1 MQPVLALAPFVS
13 PVPEVAADP
22 PAPEGAFLAVI
33 DEGTV
38 VEEEAGL
45 WALPP
50 VSLLPA
56 AVPVVG
62 PVAVGVSVVDGVEG
76 EGATILTPE
85 DATPVG
91 ATANGERLEKPVVGG
106 AEAAP
111 MPRMPGGLAP
121 ADLAAS
127 VGRTAEGQGA
137 IQEPT
142 RSGVVGDVPADG
154 AVRTDASG
162 KARPGRR
169 EGLGGA
175 PGVGGGRLED
185 VSRFVP
191 AEVFGEGSGP
201 RVAAGGQVEMPGAAE
216 SRGLLDLRGLGVE
229 QLAGP
234 DIGKTSDRAGPVLAG
249 DAADLDA
256 VIGEPIGTVKVSV
269 EPVAV
274 EGEGFAPDVRP
285 APVGFWERIFSA
297 LALPAGES
305 DDLSMGRADDLPVT
319 GAEDLTPPGAD
330 APASTVADDIPA
342 MGSDDPIRRTQAGW
356 NGPQEKGAEGVLK
369 AVAEVTVSAATDDAE
384 GAVPVP
390 GDGPSARQNGR
401 ADAPVVPPPGTP
413 AAPSVWHFAP
423 ADAEETRAEES
434 LPSLFASPTTGTSY
448 ASPTGPATL
457 QGSQPPHIP
466 QVAAQISAAL
476 SRSADGATELALSPD
491 ELGHVR
497 LRLEPD
503 VANPDRMVVMI
514 TFERPETL
522 DLFRRHAG
530 ELAEA
535 LRSAGYA
542 GADIG
547 FGQEGA
553 GSQGFDRR
561 ADPPSG
567 RTGDIAQPDAPPPP
581 APRLAAGAS
590 LDLRL

>member
-22 PAPEGAFLAVI
+22 PAPEGTFLAVI

-38 VEEEAGL
+38 VEEEAVL

-50 VSLLPA
+50 VALL
-56 AVPVVG
+56 
-62 PVAVGVSVVDGVEG
+62 PVAVTVAGPMAVGVPVVDGVEG
-76 EGATILTPE
+76 EGATILTPGE
-85 DATPVG
+85 PVG
-91 ATANGERLEKPVVGG
+91 ATAADEERVEKPVVGG

-111 MPRMPGGLAP
+111 MLWTPDGWAP
-121 ADLAAS
+121 TDLAAS
-127 VGRTAEGQGA
+127 VGRAAEGDWA
-137 IQEPT
+137 VQEPT
-142 RSGVVGDVPADG
+142 RSVADGAVPADG

-162 KARPGRR
+162 KAGPGRR

-175 PGVGGGRLED
+175 PGLGGVRLAD

-191 AEVFGEGSGP
+191 AEVLGEGFGP
-201 RVAAGGQVEMPGAAE
+201 RVEAGGQVEMPVAAE
-216 SRGLLDLRGLGVE
+216 TRGLVDLRGPGVE
-229 QLAGP
+229 QFAGP
-234 DIGKTSDRAGPVLAG
+234 ETGTTADRAGPVLAG
-249 DAADLDA
+249 ADLDA
-256 VIGEPIGTVKVSV
+256 VDGEPIGTAEVSV
-269 EPVAV
+269 ESGTID
-274 EGEGFAPDVRP
+274 GEGDAPDVRP
-285 APVGFWERIFSA
+285 APVGFWERMFSA
-297 LALPAGES
+297 LALPAGEP
-305 DDLSMGRADDLPVT
+305 DDLPVRRADDLPVA
-319 GAEDLTPPGAD
+319 GAEELSPPGAD
-330 APASTVADDIPA
+330 APAAMVADDLPA
-342 MGSDDPIRRTQAGW
+342 MGSDDPIRRTHVAG
-356 NGPQEKGAEGVLK
+356 NGPREQGVSVDLK
-369 AVAEVTVSAATDDAE
+369 PVPEVTVGAATDDAD
-384 GAVPVP
+384 GTVPVP
-390 GDGPSARQNGR
+390 VDGPPAKQNGR
-401 ADAPVVPPPGTP
+401 AEAQVAPPPGAL
-413 AAPSVWHFAP
+413 AAPPVRHFAP

-434 LPSLFASPTTGTSY
+434 LPSLLPPQTSGTSY
-448 ASPTGPATL
+448 ASPTGPAAT
-457 QGSQPPHIP
+457 QGGQPLHVP

-503 VANPDRMVVMI
+503 AANPDRMVVMI

-547 FGQEGA
+547 FGQQGA
-553 GSQGFDRR
+553 GAQGFDRR

-567 RTGDIAQPDAPPPP
+567 WTGDLAQPDAPPPP

>member
-1 MQPVLALAPFVS
+1 MQPVLALAPFLTQL
-13 PVPEVAADP
+13 PEVAADP

-38 VEEEAGL
+38 VEEEAVL

-62 PVAVGVSVVDGVEG
+62 PMAVEVPIVDGAEG
-76 EGATILTPE
+76 EGATILIPGE
-85 DATPVG
+85 PVG
-91 ATANGERLEKPVVGG
+91 ATADGERLEKPVVGG

-111 MPRMPGGLAP
+111 MLWTPDGWAP
-121 ADLAAS
+121 TDLAAS
-127 VGRTAEGQGA
+127 VGRAAEGDWA
-137 IQEPT
+137 VQEPT
-142 RSGVVGDVPADG
+142 RSVADGAVPADG

-162 KARPGRR
+162 KAGPGRR

-175 PGVGGGRLED
+175 PGLGGVRLAD
-185 VSRFVP
+185 VSRLVP
-191 AEVFGEGSGP
+191 AEVLGEGSGL
-201 RVAAGGQVEMPGAAE
+201 RVAAGGQLEMPGAAE
-216 SRGLLDLRGLGVE
+216 SRGLVDLRGLGIE
-229 QLAGP
+229 RFAGP
-234 DIGKTSDRAGPVLAG
+234 ETGTSADRAGPVLDG
-249 DAADLDA
+249 DAADLNA
-256 VIGEPIGTVKVSV
+256 VDGEPIGTVKVSV

-285 APVGFWERIFSA
+285 APVGFWERVFSA
-297 LALPAGES
+297 LALPAGETE
-305 DDLSMGRADDLPVT
+305 DLVVRGADDLPLT
-319 GAEDLTPPGAD
+319 GAEELSPPGAD
-330 APASTVADDIPA
+330 APAATVADDLPA
-342 MGSDDPIRRTQAGW
+342 MGSDDPIRRTQVGGK
-356 NGPQEKGAEGVLK
+356 GPQEQGVSVDLK
-369 AVAEVTVSAATDDAE
+369 PVAEVTVGAATDDAE
-384 GAVPVP
+384 GAVPVAS
-390 GDGPSARQNGR
+390 DGPPRQNSQVPAG
-401 ADAPVVPPPGTP
+401 PVAPPPGTP
-413 AAPSVWHFAP
+413 AAPSVWQFVP
-423 ADAEETRAEES
+423 GDAEEKLAEET
-434 LPSLFASPTTGTSY
+434 LPSLFASQTSGTSH
-448 ASPTGPATL
+448 ASPTGPAGT
-457 QGSQPPHIP
+457 QGSQPPNIS

-503 VANPDRMVVMI
+503 AANPDRMMVMI
-514 TFERPETL
+514 TFERAETL

-567 RTGDIAQPDAPPPP
+567 RTGNLAQPDAPLAP